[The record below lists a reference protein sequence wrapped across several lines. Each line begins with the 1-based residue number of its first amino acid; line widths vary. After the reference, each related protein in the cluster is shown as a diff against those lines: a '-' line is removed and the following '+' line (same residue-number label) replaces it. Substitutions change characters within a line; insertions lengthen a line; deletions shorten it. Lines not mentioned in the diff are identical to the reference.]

1 MVPLSQEEQF
11 SDNLRRLLGIHDL
24 SGRQLARLLGTT
36 PQSVSYW
43 TAGKRLPSTQMLVP
57 LASLFQ
63 IDPTRLISFSFDVL
77 LSDVADPERF
87 AAAEKALRRQNLKAV
102 G

>member
-1 MVPLSQEEQF
+1 M
-11 SDNLRRLLGIHDL
+11 
-24 SGRQLARLLGTT
+24 
-36 PQSVSYW
+36 
-43 TAGKRLPSTQMLVP
+43 PSTQMLVP

-63 IDPTRLISFSFDVL
+63 IDPTQLISFSFDVL